1 MSINS
6 IRFRGPCSATSEI
19 VIASQAVALGSHV
32 SGGSAFLARAS
43 EFRVK
48 TDASD
53 LGLPPAISVVV
64 PVRDEAENIQPLLEE
79 IQAALDGL
87 ETYEILCVDD
97 GSRDATPQVLAAAMT
112 TCPALRVIRHSELAG
127 QSAALITGIHAA
139 RAPWIV
145 TLDGDGQNDPADIP
159 ALLKILHDPQQS
171 EAPQLICGNRRLR
184 RDSWSKRASS
194 RIANG
199 FRRMALRDGTPDTG
213 CGLKLFSHETFL
225 SLPQF
230 DHMHRFL
237 PSLVQTAGGRVVS
250 VEVSH
255 RPRRRG
261 KTHYGILD
269 RLWVSI
275 VDLVGVMW
283 LERRMKR
290 PQAVE
295 LSAPADRPV
304 PPRPMR
310 LDG

>member
-1 MSINS
+1 MIHIAAPPRIGNDVDCDSIPNEG
-6 IRFRGPCSATSEI
+6 ILQNFRRGAPRCGRAPATD
-19 VIASQAVALGSHV
+19 
-32 SGGSAFLARAS
+32 
-43 EFRVK
+43 VK
-48 TDASD
+48 SD
-53 LGLPPAISVVV
+53 TADFGLPPAISVVV
-64 PVRDEAENIQPLLEE
+64 PVRDEAENIEPLLAE
-79 IQAALDGL
+79 IQSALDGL

-97 GSRDATPQVLAAAMT
+97 GSRDATPQILAAAMT
-112 TCPALRVIRHSELAG
+112 ACPALRVIRHSEPSG
-127 QSAALITGIHAA
+127 QSAALITGIRGA

-159 ALLKILHDPQQS
+159 ALLKVLHDPQQS
-171 EAPQLICGNRRLR
+171 EAPQLICGQRRR
-184 RDSWSKRASS
+184 RQDTWTKRVSS
-194 RIANG
+194 RIANTV
-199 FRRMALRDGTPDTG
+199 RRMALRDGTPDTG
-213 CGLKLFSHETFL
+213 CGLKLFSRETFL

-261 KTHYGILD
+261 KTHYGIFD

-275 VDLVGVMW
+275 VDLGGVMW

-290 PQAVE
+290 PLAVE
-295 LSAPADRPV
+295 LSAPAPDARAV
-304 PPRPMR
+304 PPRSMR